1 MTTKTVPPAHAF
13 TYDGARTTVYHANK
27 GEGLAKHDHKY
38 SHASFCTSG
47 SVIIRKENKEFVM
60 DKFTQ
65 PVNLKAAEWHEIEAL
80 EDNTVF
86 INIFADIYND
96 HKD

>member
-1 MTTKTVPPAHAF
+1 
-13 TYDGARTTVYHANK
+13 
-27 GEGLAKHDHKY
+27 
-38 SHASFCTSG
+38 
-47 SVIIRKENKEFVM
+47 M

-96 HKD
+96 HQDD